1 MISKPEHDAE
11 RDLHALIQK
20 AHMMLFS
27 HFSRFAWVLCMFWST
42 KSFFMSFSLP
52 AYVLRSFSNGWSLF
66 GERKVWCTSD
76 QHHWM
81 VQSEVCAHPLM
92 MLWYSGTHWSNFL
105 FPHCCIAATKFLTI
119 LLIFFR
125 KPWEILCSNLV
136 INLIELL
143 LLYSEIWSKAVNM
156 NRFMGCC
163 DNQYKDIW
171 IIPPNR
177 AQSPFPEVNCRLSFW
192 VFLEVWLSH

>member
-1 MISKPEHDAE
+1 
-11 RDLHALIQK
+11 
-20 AHMMLFS
+20 
-27 HFSRFAWVLCMFWST
+27 
-42 KSFFMSFSLP
+42 MSFSLP

-92 MLWYSGTHWSNFL
+92 MLWCSGTHWSNFL
-105 FPHCCIAATKFLTI
+105 FPHCCLAATKFLTI
-119 LLIFFR
+119 LIISLG
-125 KPWEILCSNLV
+125 NLEKSFV
-136 INLIELL
+136 VTWLSIWQN
-143 LLYSEIWSKAVNM
+143 YSEIWSKAVNT

-163 DNQYKDIW
+163 DNQYKEIW